1 MRLISNT
8 LQVQHHSPMM
18 TRQQI
23 GQCADH
29 GGYRSTDIM
38 VAGHWV
44 PGGCPACHRE
54 EFARQSLAES
64 QAIESRRKAAAL
76 RKIGIPER
84 YLQVGLQDTGLAA
97 KGMDRASILNW
108 LNRRSTYDHL
118 VLVGEPNSGKTLTLS
133 AIAKLCLE
141 LDDGPGRMQ
150 APPIFI
156 NFGQLRQTWSYKLS
170 GELFPTYTGARLLC
184 IDDFS
189 ERADLASDYSAEFI
203 KAVTKVRHDHN
214 LPTMV
219 SCRGLST
226 AKQYQSHLAHG
237 SCENVTL

>member
-1 MRLISNT
+1 
-8 LQVQHHSPMM
+8 M

-29 GGYRSTDIM
+29 GGYQSTDIF

-44 PGGCPACHRE
+44 PGGCPSCHRE

-64 QAIESRRKAAAL
+64 QAIESRRKTASL

-84 YLQVGLQDTGLAA
+84 YLQVGLQNTGLAA
-97 KGMDRASILNW
+97 KGMDRARILSW
-108 LNRRSTYDHL
+108 LNRRATYDHL
-118 VLVGEPNSGKTLTLS
+118 VLVGEPNTGKTLALS
-133 AIAKLCLE
+133 AIAKLSLE
-141 LDDGPGRMQ
+141 LDDRPGHPH

-156 NFGQLRQTWSYKLS
+156 NFGQLRQMWSYKLS
-170 GELFPTYTGARLLC
+170 GELFPAYTGARLLC

-189 ERADLASDYSAEFI
+189 ERADHASDYSSEFI

-219 SCRGLST
+219 SCRGINT
-226 AKQYQSHLAHG
+226 AKQYQSQLAHG
-237 SCENVTL
+237 SCEYVVL